1 MDVGLAMT
9 ARNHPDSPRPLTEIY
24 QEVLDEAVL
33 GEQLGFHS
41 WWLAEHHFAEDQHNP
56 SQFPLLAAA
65 ATRTSTIRIGTYVLL
80 LPLHNPIR
88 VAEDAASVD
97 ILSNGRLDLA
107 IGAGPMPNECAVF
120 GIDPKESFGRT
131 YEALEVI
138 EKCFT
143 DEEFTHQGR
152 YFTFRSV
159 KMTTKPVQ
167 QPGPRIYLAAL
178 GEQAGELTQRPL
190 HPHRSQTLTFAWR
203 NMILLA
209 ENIAMQDHRPP
220 EGAAWTSAWP

>member
-33 GEQLGFHS
+33 GEQLGFRT

-65 ATRTSTIRIGTYVLL
+65 AARTSTIRIGSYVLL

-97 ILSNGRLDLA
+97 IISGGRLELA

-143 DEEFTHQGR
+143 DERVHPPGQVLHVPQRADDDQAGAAARAAHLPGR
-152 YFTFRSV
+152 TR
-159 KMTTKPVQ
+159 PAEPDPGGRARL
-167 QPGPRIYLAAL
+167 QPGLDGAHPAL
-178 GEQAGELTQRPL
+178 PAVP
-190 HPHRSQTLTFAWR
+190 
-203 NMILLA
+203 
-209 ENIAMQDHRPP
+209 
-220 EGAAWTSAWP
+220 